1 MIRDQMPTLTPRTV
15 DQDGAIMVCLLRDT
29 MRRAVHALLA
39 GECHL
44 VGRLLSL
51 ARGDSVCIGL
61 GIFGR
66 DAVAVGERF
75 GRADGAIVGAV
86 EADAE
91 AERRCLR
98 LCLRCLEE
106 WFAQKG
112 AGGCGPGALVEAKCL
127 LGGAGE
133 GAQGCGGVHCEVCI
147 VYI

>member
-1 MIRDQMPTLTPRTV
+1 
-15 DQDGAIMVCLLRDT
+15 MVCLLRDA

-39 GECHL
+39 CESHL
-44 VGRLLSL
+44 VGRLLGFT
-51 ARGDSVCIGL
+51 RGDGVCVGL

-75 GRADGAIVGAV
+75 GRTGGAVVSAV

-91 AERRCLR
+91 AKRGCLR

-106 WFAQKG
+106 RFAQEG
-112 AGGCGPGALVEAKCL
+112 AGCAGWCGPGALVEAKCL

-147 VYI
+147 V